1 MSLSIKDPEAYR
13 LAQAISRATGENMT
27 RVVIEAL
34 RDSFARVE
42 QRKAKASV
50 AELLAIAD
58 RAASH
63 VRRPYADHADLLYDE
78 KGLPK

>member
-1 MSLSIKDPEAYR
+1 MCLSIKDPEAYR